1 MLRRVLRENETREY
15 RVLLERSQHGGYTIA
30 DIGDVEEKY
39 RGLVSNYI
47 DTLMSDSDLIP
58 GDVDRVLVNLKET
71 ENTLTCEVKTLS

>member
-1 MLRRVLRENETREY
+1 MLRRTLRENEIREY
-15 RVLLERSQHGGYTIA
+15 KVLLERSQRGGYTIA

-39 RGLVSNYI
+39 RGLVNNYI
-47 DTLMSDSDLIP
+47 DTLMSDRELIP